1 MTQYFKGNI
10 INVNKLPDY
19 NYSLNI
25 IGTNPHCKARYD
37 LLDNT
42 SHKALLYYRKYSS
55 NELKKLAD
63 LFKRIITFNEEKG
76 EKEEL
81 DKTMIDLFYQST
93 DNVLGISVI
102 YERIYDE
109 NGNMYGK
116 ELITGVV
123 FPINMQYSSFDVSY
137 SLKKMENVYY
147 DINNS
152 KGYYLKEAN
161 IKKLNDYCYYLIDFN
176 GNKYGISYDQYK
188 KLKFMDHYD
197 SEYVCFDDKC
207 HEMVFCDTPLSF
219 NVCLS
224 PNMTFLS
231 NQRVEY
237 VIGSSMIANELEVQ
251 EYISRFNNGF
261 GKKKRK
267 RDFKDIIN
275 NMFLSNYLGEINF
288 VSNNDIIKER
298 VSESTITKE
307 MQELE
312 FLLLKLKSVSID
324 DYNLLNKEYLEIL
337 NQDDSLLHL
346 NTLSINSII
355 LLQNR
360 AELAFLCH
368 GGQSRRILKYL
379 EDQVNIYLDN
389 YNEGIIEK
397 TRITLDDL
405 DKLSNYFLNSK
416 NSYTIKEQNEILRCL
431 SLLYLF
437 EIYENKDILN
447 TLDLKNSYVADNIKR
462 ILVVIGVLHDVG
474 IIKEIPNSLY
484 DISDLDEFLD
494 FIKKIEFN
502 DILETKGNELIKKIQ
517 Q

>member
-1 MTQYFKGNI
+1 MQYFKGNI

-25 IGTNPHCKARYD
+25 IKMKPDFKLRYD

-55 NELKKLAD
+55 NDLKRLAD
-63 LFKRIITFNEEKG
+63 LLKRIITFNEEKG

-81 DKTMIDLFYQST
+81 DKTMANLFHQT
-93 DNVLGISVI
+93 PDNVLGISVI
-102 YERIYDE
+102 YERVYDE

-116 ELITGVV
+116 ELITGAI
-123 FPINMQYSSFDVSY
+123 FPINMQYSSFDVCY
-137 SLKKMENVYY
+137 SLKEMENVYY
-147 DINNS
+147 DIDNN
-152 KGYYLKEAN
+152 KGYYLKEAS
-161 IKKLNDYCYYLIDFN
+161 IKKINDYCYYLIDFD
-176 GNKYGISYDQYK
+176 GNKHGISYEQYK
-188 KLKFMDHYD
+188 KLKFMDNYD
-197 SEYVCFDDKC
+197 TEYVHFDDKC
-207 HEMVFCDTPLSF
+207 HMFAFCDTPLSF
-219 NVCLS
+219 NICLR

-231 NQRVEY
+231 NQRIEY
-237 VIGSSMIANELEVQ
+237 VIGSSMIANELEMQ
-251 EYISRFNNGF
+251 EYVGRFNTGF

-267 RDFKDIIN
+267 KDFEDIIN

-288 VSNNDIIKER
+288 VSNSDIVKER

-312 FLLLKLKSVSID
+312 YLLLKLKSVSID

-346 NTLSINSII
+346 NALSINSII
-355 LLQNR
+355 SLQNR
-360 AELAFLCH
+360 AKLTFLCH
-368 GGQSRRILKYL
+368 GGQSKMVLKYL
-379 EDQVNIYLDN
+379 EDQVNSYLDN
-389 YNEGIIEK
+389 YNAGMGEK

-437 EIYENKDILN
+437 EIYENKNVLN
-447 TLDLKNSYVADNIKR
+447 TMDLRNSYVADNIKR
-462 ILVVIGVLHDVG
+462 ILVVIGVLHDLG
-474 IIKEIPNSLY
+474 IIKEIPNGLY
-484 DISDLDEFLD
+484 DINDLEDFLEFV
-494 FIKKIEFN
+494 KRIEFN
-502 DILETKGNELIKKIQ
+502 EVLETKGNELIKKIQ